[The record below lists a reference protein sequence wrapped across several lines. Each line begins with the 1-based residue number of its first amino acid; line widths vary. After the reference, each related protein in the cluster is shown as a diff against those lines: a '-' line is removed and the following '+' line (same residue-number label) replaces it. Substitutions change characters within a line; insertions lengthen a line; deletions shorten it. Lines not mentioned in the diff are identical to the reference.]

1 MPDIGLFELLL
12 IGVLG
17 FVVLGPERI
26 PEFFQQVVTMV
37 RAVRRWFFQV
47 KEQIDI
53 EKMLIVEPLD
63 EAKASVEQAVAS
75 IQEPIFSTDSSSAS
89 DDSKSSV
96 SQ

>member
-26 PEFFQQVVTMV
+26 PDFFRQVATMV
-37 RAVRRWFFQV
+37 RTVRRWFFQV

-53 EKMLIVEPLD
+53 ERMLIAEPLD
-63 EAKASVEQAVAS
+63 EAKKSVDQAVAS
-75 IQEPIFSTDSSSAS
+75 LQEPLISTDTSPPT
-89 DDSKSSV
+89 DDRLPPKG
-96 SQ
+96 